1 MKPPSPADPAEEDGL
16 NEDTFDRISGILS
29 SLIVEAQEAVEENPH
44 APRRPRPVSRA
55 SLVRPKSRLSL
66 RWDSSDSESDD
77 EESNAKAKRDD
88 SDSEHDA
95 AVAAVTT
102 AGLFEDSDPE
112 DDFLDDDDEEYSNKD
127 LEELRKSMF
136 PVDTEDVAIQAEDM
150 YESPIEEPLQAF
162 EQAHC
167 RLGGDRSRPSSWGS
181 SGSTSTLV
189 DHSAPAPSPSVSML
203 RRNPAPVPS
212 PSVSLSRRNPAP
224 APSPSASMSRR
235 TKHMSFDL
243 KPTTEFLESMK
254 RIDDSLAEVD
264 FLSKDLVEDLV
275 EDDFEALLNAPP
287 TAPPPLRRN
296 PKRQYRSVGTDTS
309 DLAFAAQPGQHP
321 SEPFAALSAPTTPTT
336 AAKASYLFSP
346 AMRARIITSIL
357 FPLLHIPHAFVSDS
371 LNGGGAAFHFAAV
384 GDAATAAGAFR
395 FANVLTWTFLFTV
408 GSLMMDSVTGRS
420 VAQIVDVWHRKDVH
434 GHSHGHA
441 QDDESDDLVRTMIR
455 NGFVKQN
462 PRRRVISAAGSTET
476 NDSIELLEDEST
488 WAPEGKEWRVPGAY
502 YPPRSE
508 YERLSNVMEL
518 LPNEQRMFDN
528 TEETVRGIPGAY
540 YYYSGTARKPDE
552 VDEVDVKVERR
563 LRTDHVR
570 HSLPV
575 TLRHEQG
582 APLRQALLES
592 LFKKGVGKPVEEG
605 WKSVVVVH
613 DLDGDKT
620 DVVVTEDDGCG
631 AEDHVL
637 EIVAVKKRKVAAPG
651 RRGSLV
657 VMGRRNSI

>member
-1 MKPPSPADPAEEDGL
+1 MTRPRRHSVSMEPPSPASPAEDDDL
-16 NEDTFDRISGILS
+16 NEDTFERISGILS

-44 APRRPRPVSRA
+44 APHRPRPVSRA

-66 RWDSSDSESDD
+66 RWNSSDSEQSDD
-77 EESNAKAKRDD
+77 EESNTKAKQDD

-95 AVAAVTT
+95 AVAAVT

-112 DDFLDDDDEEYSNKD
+112 DDFLDDDDENEFT
-127 LEELRKSMF
+127 F
-136 PVDTEDVAIQAEDM
+136 PVDTENVAVQAQDM
-150 YESPIEEPLQAF
+150 CESPINESQAS
-162 EQAHC
+162 EQARC
-167 RLGGDRSRPSSWGS
+167 RLSGDRSRPSSWGS

-189 DHSAPAPSPSVSML
+189 DH
-203 RRNPAPVPS
+203 
-212 PSVSLSRRNPAP
+212 PAP
-224 APSPSASMSRR
+224 APSPSASVSRR
-235 TKHMSFDL
+235 SLHTKHMSFDL

-287 TAPPPLRRN
+287 TIPPPLRRN
-296 PKRQYRSVGTDTS
+296 PNSFKRQYRTVGTDTS

-321 SEPFAALSAPTTPTT
+321 SEPFDALSAPTAPTA
-336 AAKASYLFSP
+336 AAKASYLDPFTP

-371 LNGGGAAFHFAAV
+371 LNGRGAAFHFAAV
-384 GDAATAAGAFR
+384 GDAAVAAGAFQ

-420 VAQIVDVWHRKDVH
+420 IAQIVDVWHRKDVH
-434 GHSHGHA
+434 GHSHA
-441 QDDESDDLVRTMIR
+441 QDDDGEDLVRTMIC
-455 NGFVKQN
+455 NGFVKQT
-462 PRRRVISAAGSTET
+462 PRKRVICAAGSTEAK
-476 NDSIELLEDEST
+476 DSVKLFESESA

-508 YERLSNVMEL
+508 YERLANVMEL
-518 LPNEQRMFDN
+518 LPEEQRMFDD

-540 YYYSGTARKPDE
+540 YCYSGITRKPDE
-552 VDEVDVKVERR
+552 KEERR
-563 LRTDHVR
+563 RTDRSR

-582 APLRQALLES
+582 APLHRALLES
-592 LFKKGVGKPVEEG
+592 LFEKGVGKPAEEG
-605 WKSVVVVH
+605 WKRVVVVH

-631 AEDHVL
+631 GAEDQVL
-637 EIVAVKKRKVAAPG
+637 EIVAVKRRKVAAPG
-651 RRGSLV
+651 RVGSLV